1 MNFAKFLR
9 APFLVEHLQW
19 LLLGPFQG
27 CQSTWCFSRN
37 AVFSRM
43 NIIYFGDAG
52 DITLRCIFSGKGHL
66 CFVTGG
72 RGGGEGNVVLVTPS
86 HIYRKYHISTHFLDK
101 NHLLSFSAQR
111 KNIIFSG
118 KINTIFPDI
127 TKKIV
132 FRREFSGKTIF
143 PEHLKKIWYFQVF
156 FWEKSSF
163 FLCLRIRLYF
173 REKEILSFLI
183 IQERSYSSAI
193 YLERP
198 CFQNIWKKKI

>member
-1 MNFAKFLR
+1 M
-9 APFLVEHLQW
+9 
-19 LLLGPFQG
+19 
-27 CQSTWCFSRN
+27 
-37 AVFSRM
+37 
-43 NIIYFGDAG
+43 
-52 DITLRCIFSGKGHL
+52 
-66 CFVTGG
+66 
-72 RGGGEGNVVLVTPS
+72 LVTPS

-132 FRREFSGKTIF
+132 FRHEFPGKTIF

-198 CFQNIWKKKI
+198 CFQNIWKKKIWFFVQWLLSSSLYNSAVGLWLFIESLKYGLITLRYFNHFYSLGDKFSYLSPVLLYSM

>member
-1 MNFAKFLR
+1 M
-9 APFLVEHLQW
+9 
-19 LLLGPFQG
+19 
-27 CQSTWCFSRN
+27 
-37 AVFSRM
+37 
-43 NIIYFGDAG
+43 
-52 DITLRCIFSGKGHL
+52 
-66 CFVTGG
+66 
-72 RGGGEGNVVLVTPS
+72 LVTPS

-132 FRREFSGKTIF
+132 FRREFPGKAIF
-143 PEHLKKIWYFQVF
+143 PEHRKKIWYFQVF

-198 CFQNIWKKKI
+198 CFQNIWKKKIWFFVQCMGLLFLLVWPVILVDFGNRTILLSKPFPTISFPLRSVKLGYLWRLNFLLSC